1 MRMSDLLRLG
11 KNAMLFAAGI
21 VIVIGILWFVG
32 YRVIYRKC
40 LHGKKNIKVPQLIWA
55 AAMIGYL
62 FVVLYATLVRGGYY
76 AGRSNLVPLS
86 SYRQAWYQFNVTE
99 WRNLIL
105 NICMFVPLGILL
117 PMGIRF
123 FRKAYRTYLAG
134 FLMSV
139 AIESVQLVA
148 KRGVFET
155 DDIINNTVGGIVG
168 FGLFYLGAWIVDRF
182 RRMKHYDLKKALLCQ
197 IPLVAA
203 VAVFC
208 TVFAVY
214 DHQELGNLPCDDVTA
229 HHIPEVTLADGV
241 QLSDDAASPMIYK
254 MKIYTKEETHAL
266 AQEFFAKYGLDI
278 DETRNDLYNDTAVY
292 YSEDGAL
299 DLWIDYCGGTYQL
312 MDFDKSHPQD
322 GSVCEYLK
330 DADEATVRQYLEN
343 AGIAVPENAVFARL
357 ENDQY
362 RFDLDGDVIED
373 QYLHGSLRCSFT
385 QAGDIVQLDNQ
396 FIACDPYRETDVRSE
411 QEAYETLC
419 TGKFR
424 SYDWQDTDKME
435 VTGVRASYSADSMGF
450 YRPVYV
456 FMVRTD
462 ATDGLEIAISCEK

>member
-1 MRMSDLLRLG
+1 M
-11 KNAMLFAAGI
+11 
-21 VIVIGILWFVG
+21 
-32 YRVIYRKC
+32 
-40 LHGKKNIKVPQLIWA
+40 
-55 AAMIGYL
+55 
-62 FVVLYATLVRGGYY
+62 
-76 AGRSNLVPLS
+76 
-86 SYRQAWYQFNVTE
+86 
-99 WRNLIL
+99 
-105 NICMFVPLGILL
+105 
-117 PMGIRF
+117 
-123 FRKAYRTYLAG
+123 
-134 FLMSV
+134 
-139 AIESVQLVA
+139 
-148 KRGVFET
+148 
-155 DDIINNTVGGIVG
+155 
-168 FGLFYLGAWIVDRF
+168 
-182 RRMKHYDLKKALLCQ
+182 
-197 IPLVAA
+197 
-203 VAVFC
+203 
-208 TVFAVY
+208 

-299 DLWIDYCGGTYQL
+299 DLWIDYRGGTYQL

-435 VTGVRASYSADSMGF
+435 VTGVRASYNADSKGF